1 MSICSGV
8 HAYLCERYSKLI
20 HHPDSCCAGPL
31 KTVAKA
37 VGVCLLEPHRALMM
51 IARLPIG
58 TRKNFSPYALNPK
71 EITPEQAE
79 LSPCLLVHGKWHNQ
93 GVWVSFAKYAKHQGN
108 QHPLYTINLGS
119 HLQDDEAFALLD
131 AKIEEIKQQ
140 YKKQGKEDVQVH
152 LVGYSAGAKL
162 CGAYGLGA
170 NAYGELD
177 QLITEYREKVAEEPL
192 SQEKEITFSARAS
205 IGKMIFLGGQRE
217 FLLRNFIEPQAYA
230 RFHEILGTG
239 DFLCRID
246 SPSYEEKSYVVPCSH
261 LELPFA
267 EPVQAKILEWI
278 QEKPEAQELSIC

>member
-1 MSICSGV
+1 MSVCSGV
-8 HAYLCERYSKLI
+8 HTYLCERYAKFI
-20 HHPDSCCAGPL
+20 DCPDSCCAGP
-31 KTVAKA
+31 VESIAKA
-37 VGVCLLEPHRALMM
+37 VGVCLLEPHRALM
-51 IARLPIG
+51 IGARLPSG
-58 TRKNFSPYALNPK
+58 ARKNFSPYALNPQ

-93 GVWVSFAKYAKHQGN
+93 GVWVSFAKYAEKKGN

-131 AKIEEIKQQ
+131 AKIEEIKRQ
-140 YKKQGKEDVQVH
+140 YKKQGKEDVQIH

-162 CGAYGLGA
+162 CSAYGLGA
-170 NAYGELD
+170 NAYGELER
-177 QLITEYREKVAEEPL
+177 LIGEYREKEEDL
-192 SQEKEITFSARAS
+192 LFEKKEITFSARAS

-217 FLLRNFIEPQAYA
+217 FVHSGFIEPQAYA

-261 LELPFA
+261 LELPFSEA
-267 EPVQAKILEWI
+267 VHAKILEWI